1 MSRLIFEG
9 DTVSRFGKKIPTPF
23 IEKIKI
29 FENKIE
35 TEIAIYLHITED
47 ATTNQE
53 IYGDLNNFVLFTTG
67 ETIGASIEDSFE
79 IVSDRIY
86 NSQAQR
92 FAKLFYKESKNF
104 NFETLGDREFYYH
117 CYVSILSDEDEN
129 PNINLVESTRN
140 LQADAVQAEEYS
152 QRRNFSSP
160 LVYEKVLNF
169 GGFLS
174 NEPVVI
180 YEDASGLPY
189 ESVPLQ
195 SIQKGFYKTTETFRE
210 QLKKEIDN
218 LVASYGT
225 TEDQQLQSLLD
236 SISFIAQTKSE
247 DVDFIVELD
256 KVRNSFPSRTS
267 TSAVGTLYNRLK
279 DILFSANDALLLGE
293 SLQKKLVP
301 NTKLI
306 DLRDTISGTV
316 SGQEWGRRNE
326 LSYEPRV
333 DDSGTFLYS
342 KVMMERQELETSE
355 LLTEPNFDVTS
366 IFGYF
371 FLDYEKAL
379 HGKSNISQIYEVEK
393 LLNIL
398 GNNALDLFFPIT
410 KTEVIKFNSGARV
423 RTIETAYLKNRQDGN
438 NLLTAATSDKV
449 VDKVVLTEA
458 DGTSTTTIP
467 YTLMRGF
474 DLVES
479 LGDYR
484 LLAFEFQDFEAS
496 TDSTDSGQSYRFNVY
511 IEDNTL
517 DFYQL
522 LIAQFEATLSA
533 VNDYL
538 SYASE
543 FCSYNNIDNK
553 FNDFFVEAIEQLYG
567 SRFPWSEAARVF
579 AIHLD
584 LLNNVS
590 DGIKSVIIDNAQNQA
605 DLISPRNGTLDAL
618 QDFVER
624 MNSFY
629 EKYYGDGGEV
639 TIQIVSRRNA
649 DGTYGPSL
657 RDNTQFIATL
667 GFDALPNIVDFS
679 VENYGQSDDTNGD
692 TDGGGA
698 TPRGEAIIVEGG
710 GFEVAT
716 PDDLTSGG
724 AEGSDS
730 DGSGDNRSDS
740 GGSTEVGGGGT
751 GAATQGPGI

>member
-53 IYGDLNNFVLFTTG
+53 IYGDLNNFVLFTTK

-92 FAKLFYKESKNF
+92 FAKLFYKESKTL
-104 NFETLGDREFYYH
+104 NFEDLGDGEFYYH
-117 CYVSILSDEDEN
+117 CYVSILSDEDGS
-129 PNINLVESTRN
+129 PNTNLIESTIN

-174 NEPVVI
+174 NEPIVI

-195 SIQKGFYKTTETFRE
+195 SIQKGFYKTTESFRE

-247 DVDFIVELD
+247 NVDFIVELD

-279 DILFSANDALLLGE
+279 AILFSANDALLLGE

-333 DDSGTFLYS
+333 
-342 KVMMERQELETSE
+342 
-355 LLTEPNFDVTS
+355 
-366 IFGYF
+366 
-371 FLDYEKAL
+371 
-379 HGKSNISQIYEVEK
+379 
-393 LLNIL
+393 
-398 GNNALDLFFPIT
+398 
-410 KTEVIKFNSGARV
+410 
-423 RTIETAYLKNRQDGN
+423 
-438 NLLTAATSDKV
+438 
-449 VDKVVLTEA
+449 
-458 DGTSTTTIP
+458 
-467 YTLMRGF
+467 
-474 DLVES
+474 
-479 LGDYR
+479 
-484 LLAFEFQDFEAS
+484 
-496 TDSTDSGQSYRFNVY
+496 
-511 IEDNTL
+511 EDNG
-517 DFYQL
+517 
-522 LIAQFEATLSA
+522 A
-533 VNDYL
+533 
-538 SYASE
+538 
-543 FCSYNNIDNK
+543 
-553 FNDFFVEAIEQLYG
+553 
-567 SRFPWSEAARVF
+567 
-579 AIHLD
+579 
-584 LLNNVS
+584 
-590 DGIKSVIIDNAQNQA
+590 
-605 DLISPRNGTLDAL
+605 
-618 QDFVER
+618 
-624 MNSFY
+624 
-629 EKYYGDGGEV
+629 
-639 TIQIVSRRNA
+639 
-649 DGTYGPSL
+649 
-657 RDNTQFIATL
+657 
-667 GFDALPNIVDFS
+667 FS
-679 VENYGQSDDTNGD
+679 
-692 TDGGGA
+692 
-698 TPRGEAIIVEGG
+698 
-710 GFEVAT
+710 
-716 PDDLTSGG
+716 
-724 AEGSDS
+724 
-730 DGSGDNRSDS
+730 
-740 GGSTEVGGGGT
+740 
-751 GAATQGPGI
+751 

>member
-53 IYGDLNNFVLFTTG
+53 IYGDLNNFVLFTTK

-92 FAKLFYKESKNF
+92 FAKLFYKESKTL
-104 NFETLGDREFYYH
+104 NFEDLGDGEFYYH
-117 CYVSILSDEDEN
+117 CYVSILSDEDGS
-129 PNINLVESTRN
+129 PNTNLIESTIN

-195 SIQKGFYKTTETFRE
+195 SIQKGFYKTTESFRE

-306 DLRDTISGTV
+306 DLRGTI
-316 SGQEWGRRNE
+316 SGQEWSRRDE
-326 LSYEPRV
+326 VTYEPRV
-333 DDSGTFLYS
+333 DDTGDILYS

-355 LLTEPNFDVTS
+355 LLTEPDFDVTS

-423 RTIETAYLKNRQDGN
+423 RTIETAYLKNRQDGS
-438 NLLTAATSDKV
+438 NLLPAATSNKV
-449 VDKVVLTEA
+449 VDKIVLTEA

-496 TDSTDSGQSYRFNVY
+496 VDSTDSGQSYRFNVY

-624 MNSFY
+624 MSSFY

-639 TIQIVSRRNA
+639 TIQIASRRNA
-649 DGTYGPSL
+649 DGTYEPSL

-679 VENYGQSDDTNGD
+679 VENYGQSGDDDDGTSNGGFAGND
-692 TDGGGA
+692 SPAFILEGVGLKVTTEFGAQTPNTTQNGGGSNNDA
-698 TPRGEAIIVEGG
+698 GGNEG
-710 GFEVAT
+710 A
-716 PDDLTSGG
+716 DLNTSNN
-724 AEGSDS
+724 ADTS
-730 DGSGDNRSDS
+730 
-740 GGSTEVGGGGT
+740 VGG
-751 GAATQGPGI
+751 PDL

>member
-9 DTVSRFGKKIPTPF
+9 DTISRFGKKIPTPF

-47 ATTNQE
+47 AITNQE
-53 IYGDLNNFVLFTTG
+53 IYGDLNNFVLFTSG
-67 ETIGASIEDSFE
+67 ERSGTSIEDSFE

-117 CYVSILSDEDEN
+117 CYVSILSDEDGS
-129 PNINLVESTRN
+129 PNTNLTESTRN

-174 NEPVVI
+174 NEPIVI

-306 DLRDTISGTV
+306 DLRETI

-393 LLNIL
+393 LLNIF

-410 KTEVIKFNSGARV
+410 KTEVIKFNSGNIA
-423 RTIETAYLKNRQDGN
+423 RTIETAYLNNRQDGSN
-438 NLLTAATSDKV
+438 VVRRAGATRQA
-449 VDKVVLTEA
+449 VDKVVLTGA
-458 DGTSTTTIP
+458 NGTSTTTIP

-496 TDSTDSGQSYRFNVY
+496 SESTDSGQSYRFNVY

-517 DFYQL
+517 DFYEL
-522 LIAQFEATLSA
+522 LIAQFEAALTA

-538 SYASE
+538 SYAGE

-639 TIQIVSRRNA
+639 TIRIASRRAA
-649 DGTYGPSL
+649 DGTYEPSL

-667 GFDALPNIVDFS
+667 GFDDLPNIVDFT
-679 VENYGQSDDTNGD
+679 VENFDQSDEDDGTS
-692 TDGGGA
+692 DGGFAGNNRPA
-698 TPRGEAIIVEGG
+698 ITVEGSGLRVTTAREIIKRDSPDDREGGEADVTGGSG
-710 GFEVAT
+710 GF
-716 PDDLTSGG
+716 S
-724 AEGSDS
+724 
-730 DGSGDNRSDS
+730 
-740 GGSTEVGGGGT
+740 ST
-751 GAATQGPGI
+751 TQGASS